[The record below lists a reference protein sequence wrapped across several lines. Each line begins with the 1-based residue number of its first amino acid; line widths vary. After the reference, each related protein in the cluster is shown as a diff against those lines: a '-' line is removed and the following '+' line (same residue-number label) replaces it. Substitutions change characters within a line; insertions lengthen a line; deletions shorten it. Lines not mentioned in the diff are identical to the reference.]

1 MGTPVETIVSPRNR
15 ILASLDKLPPFSPVL
30 TRLLA
35 TLADE
40 DVSFGALAG
49 IIETDAVLAG
59 NLLRVVNSAL
69 YGRASSINSVRHS
82 VSILGSV
89 KIRNLV
95 LGLSVTHRWAGAA
108 VSPKWDSRQFNAHSL
123 AVAVLS
129 DLIAL
134 DMPVPYPEG
143 AFTAGLLHDVGKL
156 LIAIGIPIASLTSL
170 RALIHPDVA
179 EKVLEAYWRKDG
191 EVPKTYTINLG
202 CRFVALAHAI
212 GGFEEAL
219 RRIEDFR
226 FTLEQQREDGMT
238 PKNLALIRSVL
249 TDGVWSR
256 VVNLPE
262 QLMRQARRERH
273 APVKAAVLAQ
283 IAVAVAILAV
293 APVRLGNLVGI
304 RLGENL
310 TKPGGPD
317 SNYWLTFTRDE
328 VKNRVSLP
336 FKLDDTVTAIINEY
350 VHDFRSALVR
360 GSNADWLFPGDANNH
375 KEKISFSTQIVDRVQ
390 KSTGLRITV
399 HQFRHAAGALIL
411 KHRPGEYELVG
422 RILGHK
428 SVRTTIKFY
437 LDLKTTQASEIFTD
451 IIRNKLDFKQDVA

>member
-129 DLIAL
+129 DLVAL
-134 DMPVPYPEG
+134 ELPVPYPEG

-156 LIAIGIPIASLTSL
+156 LIAVAMPQEFEQICGIYEAGGDTLADCEVEVTGITHAEISGAILERWKLPMPIQEAVAYHHSATLADQETLHLAHVIEVSDHYVNMAGIGMPPYRHHPVVDFENCHPKFGLEACVLKVAETFHTEFESL
-170 RALIHPDVA
+170 R
-179 EKVLEAYWRKDG
+179 
-191 EVPKTYTINLG
+191 
-202 CRFVALAHAI
+202 
-212 GGFEEAL
+212 
-219 RRIEDFR
+219 
-226 FTLEQQREDGMT
+226 
-238 PKNLALIRSVL
+238 
-249 TDGVWSR
+249 
-256 VVNLPE
+256 
-262 QLMRQARRERH
+262 
-273 APVKAAVLAQ
+273 
-283 IAVAVAILAV
+283 
-293 APVRLGNLVGI
+293 
-304 RLGENL
+304 
-310 TKPGGPD
+310 
-317 SNYWLTFTRDE
+317 TF
-328 VKNRVSLP
+328 
-336 FKLDDTVTAIINEY
+336 F
-350 VHDFRSALVR
+350 
-360 GSNADWLFPGDANNH
+360 
-375 KEKISFSTQIVDRVQ
+375 
-390 KSTGLRITV
+390 
-399 HQFRHAAGALIL
+399 
-411 KHRPGEYELVG
+411 
-422 RILGHK
+422 
-428 SVRTTIKFY
+428 
-437 LDLKTTQASEIFTD
+437 
-451 IIRNKLDFKQDVA
+451 

>member
-129 DLIAL
+129 DLVAL
-134 DMPVPYPEG
+134 ELPVPYPEG

-156 LIAIGIPIASLTSL
+156 LIAVAMPQEFERMCDMYRTVAGSLQE
-170 RALIHPDVA
+170 R
-179 EKVLEAYWRKDG
+179 ELEATGVTHAEISGAILERWKL
-191 EVPKTYTINLG
+191 PKPICEAAAWHHSPDRARG
-202 CRFVALAHAI
+202 GQPHLAHVI
-212 GGFEEAL
+212 EAADHY
-219 RRIEDFR
+219 INAN
-226 FTLEQQREDGMT
+226 G
-238 PKNLALIRSVL
+238 
-249 TDGVWSR
+249 
-256 VVNLPE
+256 
-262 QLMRQARRERH
+262 
-273 APVKAAVLAQ
+273 
-283 IAVAVAILAV
+283 
-293 APVRLGNLVGI
+293 LG
-304 RLGENL
+304 
-310 TKPGGPD
+310 
-317 SNYWLTFTRDE
+317 
-328 VKNRVSLP
+328 
-336 FKLDDTVTAIINEY
+336 
-350 VHDFRSALVR
+350 
-360 GSNADWLFPGDANNH
+360 
-375 KEKISFSTQIVDRVQ
+375 
-390 KSTGLRITV
+390 
-399 HQFRHAAGALIL
+399 
-411 KHRPGEYELVG
+411 
-422 RILGHK
+422 
-428 SVRTTIKFY
+428 
-437 LDLKTTQASEIFTD
+437 
-451 IIRNKLDFKQDVA
+451 